1 MLHIPCLVVRREA
14 ASLDE
19 YTLASIAHPENDTQ
33 LQPELWQAYTQTN
46 EHFYFIK
53 GSWKIIFCHGYYFL
67 EEP

>member
-33 LQPELWQAYTQTN
+33 LQTELW
-46 EHFYFIK
+46 
-53 GSWKIIFCHGYYFL
+53 
-67 EEP
+67 